1 MPRKYLKRTL
11 EIRAGAN
18 KIYVYNEHGDL
29 VRTHDRSYTPKSWVV
44 IPSDMPKEYGD
55 YGYWN
60 KPYFLA
66 KAERIGPN
74 TKILIQ
80 RVIEK
85 FEYPVQSFRSCFGI
99 LRYAE
104 KYGKLALEEC
114 CRDAILCGKCNYT
127 YIANTI
133 SMYARPAEEPKVDRM
148 SSSLKPAASKDTV
161 VTGIYK
167 DDDSKYSLENLLK
180 RQEEGDFQ

>member
-1 MPRKYLKRTL
+1 MRIH
-11 EIRAGAN
+11 E
-18 KIYVYNEHGDL
+18 
-29 VRTHDRSYTPKSWVV
+29 RSYTPKSWVV
-44 IPSDMPKEYGD
+44 VPSDMPKEYSD

-66 KAERIGPN
+66 KAESIGPE

-85 FEYPVQSFRSCFGI
+85 FDYPVQSFRSCFGI
-99 LRYAE
+99 LRFAE
-104 KYGKLALEEC
+104 KYGNLALEEC
-114 CRDAILCGKCNYT
+114 CHDAILQSKRNYT
-127 YIANTI
+127 HIANTI
-133 SMYARPAEEPKVDRM
+133 SMYAKPVAEPPVDRM
-148 SSSLKPAASKDTV
+148 SSSLKPIDKGTM

-180 RQEEGDFQ
+180 RQEEGDQQ

>member
-1 MPRKYLKRTL
+1 M
-11 EIRAGAN
+11 
-18 KIYVYNEHGDL
+18 
-29 VRTHDRSYTPKSWVV
+29 RTHERSYTPKSWVV
-44 IPSDMPKEYGD
+44 IPSDMPREYSD

-66 KAERIGPN
+66 RAESIGPD
-74 TKILIQ
+74 TKVLIQ

-104 KYGKLALEEC
+104 KYGKLALEAC
-114 CRDAILCGKCNYT
+114 CHDAILRGKCNYT

-133 SMYARPAEEPKVDRM
+133 SMYAESAAEPPVDRM
-148 SSSLKPAASKDTV
+148 SSTLKPAAKDTV

-180 RQEEGDFQ
+180 RQGEGDLR

>member
-1 MPRKYLKRTL
+1 MPRKYLKKTL
-11 EIRAGAN
+11 EIRAGAK
-18 KIYVYNEHGDL
+18 KIYLYNEHGDL
-29 VRTHDRSYTPKSWVV
+29 VRTHERSYTPKSWVV
-44 IPSDMPKEYGD
+44 IPSDMPKEYSD

-66 KAERIGPN
+66 KAENIGPD
-74 TKILIQ
+74 TKNLIQ
-80 RVIEK
+80 RVIVK

-104 KYGKLALEEC
+104 KYGKIALEEC
-114 CRDAILCGKCNYT
+114 CHDAILQGKCNYT

-133 SMYARPAEEPKVDRM
+133 SMYAKPAAEPPVDRM
-148 SSSLKPAASKDTV
+148 SSTLKPAATDTV

-180 RQEEGDFQ
+180 RQGEGDLH